1 MPYYKISDTKMTSPV
16 VLYHGRPMTRDQFA
30 ACLAYRLIEAT
41 APEEVMHGGTVGDAL
56 PRAIELLVEHDGFL
70 QPMLDDRTVLVPD
83 GLIVELASSAE
94 EDAVEHYGEDA
105 GRFVEIL
112 AEIAIGDLT
121 NLPDLKRPLCL
132 REAKVAPA
140 LKVYEAMTPEQRG
153 LTDGAAMLGAEY
165 GLTFAKHILIN
176 LAKGVNPTT
185 NQPWALL
192 EAAAFIDKNAAAL
205 LQTLEAQ
212 IQSEADALIENDA
225 AHLQVVVN
233 NPAPTPETM
242 G

>member
-1 MPYYKISDTKMTSPV
+1 MPYYKISDTKMASPV

-56 PRAIELLVEHDGFL
+56 PRAIDLLVEHDGFI
-70 QPMLDDRTVLVPD
+70 QPVLDDRTVLVPE
-83 GLIVELASSAE
+83 GLIVEMACSEE
-94 EDAVEHYGEDA
+94 EDAIDTYGEEA

-140 LKVYEAMTPEQRG
+140 LKIYEAMTPEQRG
-153 LTDGAAMLGAEY
+153 VTDSAAMLGAEH
-165 GLTFAKHILIN
+165 GLHFVKHVLIN
-176 LAKGVNPTT
+176 LTKGLNPRT
-185 NQPWALL
+185 NQPWTLL
-192 EAAAFIDKNAAAL
+192 EAAAFIDKNSAHL
-205 LQTLEAQ
+205 LKALEAQ

-225 AHLQVVVN
+225 AHLQVVVDN
-233 NPAPTPETM
+233 APAPETM